1 MHFSTRDHREKRE
14 ESCPVHSTLLLP
26 SFVPPATGL
35 YLTARHTPWHP
46 AQPTLPRYSPAFYS
60 FSISSILSSFSI
72 SSATY
77 SPSLHSLHPFP
88 SLSIALLSVVFFLR
102 SFTSVASLV
111 GLSAFWLSLFLFDA
125 CDIVFRLFADSSPLT
140 YSSVFSTF
148 GDTSRLFS
156 RPLFSCLAAECS
168 RFLA

>member
-77 SPSLHSLHPFP
+77 SFSPFSTP
-88 SLSIALLSVVFFLR
+88 FSIAIDRSALSCFLSSILHLRCFSRLAFQLSGFRSSFSTLVTLFSGCSPIRLLLLTDLFSVLSTTLR
-102 SFTSVASLV
+102 GCFRDLCSLV
-111 GLSAFWLSLFLFDA
+111 
-125 CDIVFRLFADSSPLT
+125 
-140 YSSVFSTF
+140 
-148 GDTSRLFS
+148 
-156 RPLFSCLAAECS
+156 
-168 RFLA
+168 